1 MGHYGIEGE
10 RMRTETYECVD
21 YKCRLY
27 KTSYDIL
34 LLDIFVNKKEKHKIS
49 ISYSDNILI
58 YSTYKI
64 KEIWHKDDV
73 CEKFEENKH
82 FVRIP
87 INEIFIIPDFYIFT
101 AGHVKNL
108 ISVTLINK
116 ELLKEFTPQ
125 IDENKIN
132 LKWITSCIK

>member
-1 MGHYGIEGE
+1 MT
-10 RMRTETYECVD
+10 TETYECVD

-27 KTSYDIL
+27 IASDDIL

-58 YSTYKI
+58 YCTYQI
-64 KEIWHKDDV
+64 KEIWHRDDV

-101 AGHVKNL
+101 AGLVKNI

-116 ELLKEFTPQ
+116 EFLREFTAQ
-125 IDENKIN
+125 MDESKIN
-132 LKWITSCIK
+132 LKWMTSWIK

>member
-1 MGHYGIEGE
+1 LGYYGIEGE
-10 RMRTETYECVD
+10 RMTTETYECVD

-27 KTSYDIL
+27 IASDDIL

-49 ISYSDNILI
+49 ISYNDNILI
-58 YSTYKI
+58 YCTYKI
-64 KEIWHKDDV
+64 KEIWHRDDV

-87 INEIFIIPDFYIFT
+87 INEIFIIPDFCIFT

-116 ELLKEFTPQ
+116 ELLREFTPQ
-125 IDENKIN
+125 IDESKIN
-132 LKWITSCIK
+132 LKWMTSCIK

>member
-1 MGHYGIEGE
+1 MGYYRIEGQG
-10 RMRTETYECVD
+10 MKTETHECVY

-27 KTSYDIL
+27 KASDDIL

-58 YSTYKI
+58 YCTYKI
-64 KEIWHKDDV
+64 KEIWHRDDV

-101 AGHVKNL
+101 AGLVKNI

-116 ELLKEFTPQ
+116 ELLREFTAQ
-125 IDENKIN
+125 MDESKIN
-132 LKWITSCIK
+132 LKWML